1 MPGTSVTHSSPF
13 LYFFWGTARR
23 GTDRKRSWWYSSSG
37 APLVSSQ
44 TPPAST
50 SGLNPPVE
58 DADALLT
65 GRLRVPRC
73 SEPAS
78 HARASRSFVTR
89 RTHSQVGSSVLN
101 LSSLTRHAL
110 KQWLSNAYGIAA
122 SGRSLVLRPPL
133 PPLKNSAP
141 PRAGRGV
148 EGLPSLSESFRLG
161 KGLLRD
167 SLALGGRSWLSGF
180 G

>member
-1 MPGTSVTHSSPF
+1 MRSSPA
-13 LYFFWGTARR
+13 G
-23 GTDRKRSWWYSSSG
+23 S
-37 APLVSSQ
+37 VC
-44 TPPAST
+44 
-50 SGLNPPVE
+50 PV
-58 DADALLT
+58 AQSPHPT
-65 GRLRVPRC
+65 R
-73 SEPAS
+73 EPYEV
-78 HARASRSFVTR
+78 FVTR
-89 RTHSQVGSSVLN
+89 RTHSQVGSTVLN

-133 PPLKNSAP
+133 PSLKNSAP

-167 SLALGGRSWLSGF
+167 SLALGGRSWLFGF
-180 G
+180 GWGPSFAYASRCAL